1 MKIEFST
8 GNAAFDEYRDY
19 EVKRIL
25 EKIIEQVENGYEDGV
40 IMDINGNKI
49 GEWTMKSLQKRLLES
64 VQNYYERELNDYDKI
79 EKLNNVINLA
89 YTTTGSGK
97 HEVQVDFDIEKLE
110 WQEYIDGQL
119 KIIKI
124 RRSIEEFIN
133 ELNDCSFNSI
143 TDNILFMAEEMEENE
158 ND

>member
-1 MKIEFST
+1 
-8 GNAAFDEYRDY
+8 
-19 EVKRIL
+19 
-25 EKIIEQVENGYEDGV
+25 
-40 IMDINGNKI
+40 
-49 GEWTMKSLQKRLLES
+49 MKSLQKRLLES
-64 VQNYYERELNDYDKI
+64 VQNYCEREFDEFDKI
-79 EKLNNVINLA
+79 KEVGKVINLA
-89 YTTTGSGK
+89 YTTTGSGE

-119 KIIKI
+119 MIVKR

>member
-1 MKIEFST
+1 
-8 GNAAFDEYRDY
+8 
-19 EVKRIL
+19 
-25 EKIIEQVENGYEDGV
+25 
-40 IMDINGNKI
+40 
-49 GEWTMKSLQKRLLES
+49 MKSLQKRLLES

-79 EKLNNVINLA
+79 EKLGKVINLA

-97 HEVQVDFDIEKLE
+97 HEVQVDFDIDKLE

-119 KIIKI
+119 MIVKR

-143 TDNILFMAEEMEENE
+143 TDNILFMAEEIEENE
-158 ND
+158 NE

>member
-1 MKIEFST
+1 
-8 GNAAFDEYRDY
+8 
-19 EVKRIL
+19 
-25 EKIIEQVENGYEDGV
+25 
-40 IMDINGNKI
+40 
-49 GEWTMKSLQKRLLES
+49 MKSLQKRLLES

-89 YTTTGSGK
+89 YTTTVSGK

-119 KIIKI
+119 MIIKR